1 MISFLDKSSVRKFK
15 GKTALVRIDL
25 NSEPNAAGNMLRFE
39 AVLPTLRLLLAS
51 GLKVVILSHRGRPEA
66 GRTKRALS
74 LAPFAPLFA
83 KRLRTPVD
91 FITANRVGA
100 YRKAIAASDA
110 RVILLENLRF
120 FKGEEANDRSFAK
133 ALAACGDCYVNEAF
147 PVSHRAN
154 ASVAELPRFLP
165 SFGGLRLKEEVE
177 RLSAV
182 MGKPARPF
190 VAILGGTKIG
200 EKLKVLHGLLGSAD
214 AVLLGSS
221 IFAEQNPLHLPSMIF
236 PGDAKAYRKAVWD
249 IGPWTMRFYADRIAK
264 AHTVVWNGPVGFSEK
279 RGFEKGT
286 GAVWDALLAN
296 HRATIVVGGGETV
309 ASLGRRKTRRNVFLS
324 TGGGAM
330 LAFLSGKKLPGIE
343 ALH

>member
-1 MISFLDKSSVRKFK
+1 MRKFK

-25 NSEPNAAGNMLRFE
+25 NIELNATGDMLRFE
-39 AVLPTLRLLLAS
+39 TVLPTLRFLLAS

-66 GRTKRALS
+66 GRAKHALS

-147 PVSHRAN
+147 PVCHRAN

-165 SFGGLRLKEEVE
+165 SFGGLRLKEEMD
-177 RLSAV
+177 RLGAI
-182 MGKPARPF
+182 MKKPARPF
-190 VAILGGTKIG
+190 VAIIGGAKIG
-200 EKLKVLHGLLGSAD
+200 EKLKTLRGLLGRAD

-221 IFAEQNPLHLPSMIF
+221 IFAETNPVRLPAMIF
-236 PGDAKAYRKAVWD
+236 PGDAKAYRKEVWD
-249 IGPWTMRFYADRIAK
+249 IGPWTMRLYADRIAE
-264 AHTVVWNGPVGFSEK
+264 ARTVVWNGPVGFSEK

-286 GAVWDALLAN
+286 ASVWKALLAN
-296 HRATIVVGGGETV
+296 RKAAIVVGGGETV
-309 ASLGRRKTRRNVFLS
+309 ASLGKRKTGRTIFLS

-343 ALH
+343 ALRS